1 MHKIVNRLRALNKN
15 EIFFY
20 RQRVPMNHY
29 HEKSQLLTS
38 SAHNITQLCLVKYIH
53 GCSLVQL
60 ILEGYCINLMALYIL
75 IRKQLQFE
83 SRTTDIP
90 LMKCQMKLYILF
102 KYYSSKSKSTNVQN
116 MKYSKK
122 KLFLLNFVN
131 IYLMVWLYIQS
142 QKTCEYE

>member
-1 MHKIVNRLRALNKN
+1 
-15 EIFFY
+15 
-20 RQRVPMNHY
+20 
-29 HEKSQLLTS
+29 
-38 SAHNITQLCLVKYIH
+38 
-53 GCSLVQL
+53 
-60 ILEGYCINLMALYIL
+60 
-75 IRKQLQFE
+75 
-83 SRTTDIP
+83 
-90 LMKCQMKLYILF
+90 MKCHMKLYILF